1 MDQKNTN
8 NSKGI
13 CDSYEIDINPNTNTE
28 KNIKRGQRLKGNFF
42 EDCWLDQSIVEDV
55 CKPLIMG
62 VDLSNE

>member
-8 NSKGI
+8 NGKGI
-13 CDSYEIDINPNTNTE
+13 CDSYEIDINSNTNTE

-42 EDCWLDQSIVEDV
+42 EEGWLDPSIVEDV